1 MPTFFANGFIENTYL
16 TIYYLINVKQ
26 TISVSK
32 KHNRLLISRSG
43 KLYRILYECL
53 KMFRSSKVDSEL
65 YYFKC
70 LRSVTLEYIPIF
82 PLGLLYGSGNCA
94 IPKFYPQINIK
105 RQSYVQKKVSK

>member
-1 MPTFFANGFIENTYL
+1 MPTLFANGFIENTYL

-32 KHNRLLISRSG
+32 KHDRLLISRSG
-43 KLYRILYECL
+43 KLYRILYKCL

>member
-1 MPTFFANGFIENTYL
+1 MPTLFANGFIENTYL

-32 KHNRLLISRSG
+32 KHDRLLISRSG
-43 KLYRILYECL
+43 KLYRILYKCL

-82 PLGLLYGSGNCA
+82 PLGLQYGSGNCA
-94 IPKFYPQINIK
+94 VPKFYPQINIK
-105 RQSYVQKKVSK
+105 R

>member
-32 KHNRLLISRSG
+32 KHNLLLISRSG

-70 LRSVTLEYIPIF
+70 LRSITLEYIPIF
-82 PLGLLYGSGNCA
+82 PLGLQYGSGNCA
-94 IPKFYPQINIK
+94 VPKFYPQINIK
-105 RQSYVQKKVSK
+105 RQCPKESK